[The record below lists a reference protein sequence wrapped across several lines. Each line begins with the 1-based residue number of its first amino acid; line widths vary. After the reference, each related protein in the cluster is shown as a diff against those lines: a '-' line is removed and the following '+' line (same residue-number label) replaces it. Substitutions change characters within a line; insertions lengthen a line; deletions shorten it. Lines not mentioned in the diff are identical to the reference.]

1 MLKCKSDHVI
11 PLSRPIKSSPL
22 RTSSFLCGPR
32 AQGPAPHLPPLSSSP
47 ISSWHTSLLEF
58 LQHFQFA
65 TKICTSQSLSL
76 ECSSSMD
83 TWLSLSLPWD
93 LSQITPGQAV
103 CALVSLP
110 CFIFLRALSITWLF
124 VITFLLLSPNTWTVD
139 VELCS
144 QQLRLPGLVAQQ
156 ELYGRDFPNQKWWHV
171 V

>member
-1 MLKCKSDHVI
+1 MSHPCPDPSNLLLSEHRVFSVALGLKALLLISCHS
-11 PLSRPIKSSPL
+11 PRPRSAPGTPAFLNSSN
-22 RTSSFLCGPR
+22 SFS
-32 AQGPAPHLPPLSSSP
+32 LPPRFALASP
-47 ISSWHTSLLEF
+47 SAWNALPAWTP
-58 LQHFQFA
+58 
-65 TKICTSQSLSL
+65 
-76 ECSSSMD
+76 
-83 TWLSLSLPWD
+83 WLSLSLPWD

-144 QQLRLPGLVAQQ
+144 QQPRLPGLVAQQ